1 MSRENDLDLDAILA
15 EFSAGEQGPTQPAAE
30 PAPRR
35 RRAEPVPPPAAP
47 EEQDFVSL
55 PRESRRPAAPARER
69 SAAKTEPQQRPAP
82 EPRPERRQASR
93 RAKGRVRMAVVLAA
107 LIALLAGMLFWT
119 ARAERQ
125 RAGLEPEPLRL
136 ELGQELE
143 DYLDH
148 TATTTR

>member
-15 EFSAGEQGPTQPAAE
+15 EFSAGEQGPTQPAPE

-47 EEQDFVSL
+47 EEKDYVAL
-55 PRESRRPAAPARER
+55 PREPRRPAAPAREQ
-69 SAAKTEPQQRPAP
+69 SAAKTEPRQRPA
-82 EPRPERRQASR
+82 PERRQASR
-93 RAKGRVRMAVVLAA
+93 RAKGRVRMALVLAA
-107 LIALLAGMLFWT
+107 LIALLTGMLFWSS
-119 ARAERQ
+119 RAERQ

>member
-15 EFSAGEQGPTQPAAE
+15 EFSAGEQGPTQPAPE

-47 EEQDFVSL
+47 EEKDYVAL
-55 PRESRRPAAPARER
+55 PREPRRPAAPARER
-69 SAAKTEPQQRPAP
+69 SAAKTELQQRPA
-82 EPRPERRQASR
+82 PERRQASR
-93 RAKGRVRMAVVLAA
+93 RAKGRVRMALVLAA

>member
-35 RRAEPVPPPAAP
+35 RRAEPVPPQAAP

-55 PRESRRPAAPARER
+55 PREPRRPAAPARER
-69 SAAKTEPQQRPAP
+69 SAAKS
-82 EPRPERRQASR
+82 EPRPQPGPERRQASR

-107 LIALLAGMLFWT
+107 LIALLAGMLFWSS
-119 ARAERQ
+119 RAERQ

>member
-47 EEQDFVSL
+47 EEKDYVAL
-55 PRESRRPAAPARER
+55 PREPRRPAAPARER

-82 EPRPERRQASR
+82 ERRQASR
-93 RAKGRVRMAVVLAA
+93 RAKGRVRMALVLAA
-107 LIALLAGMLFWT
+107 LIALLAGMLFWSS
-119 ARAERQ
+119 RAERQ

>member
-15 EFSAGEQGPTQPAAE
+15 EFSGDAQGPTQPAPE

-47 EEQDFVSL
+47 EEKDYVAL
-55 PRESRRPAAPARER
+55 PREPRRPAAPARER

-82 EPRPERRQASR
+82 ERRQASR
-93 RAKGRVRMAVVLAA
+93 RAKGRVRMALVLAA
-107 LIALLAGMLFWT
+107 LIALLAGMLFWSS
-119 ARAERQ
+119 RAERQ